1 MAERAQVPCARPAPL
16 SEHPPSGGVRVDV
29 DLTLNRF
36 VVRSVDGT
44 GAQIEGNHVKR
55 LILRVGVIGVGV
67 IILSLAYFAEPVA
80 AQTVNDLVGSW
91 EFTIELPQRGG
102 SGGSGGGGGGGGGGG
117 RGGGRGGFGA
127 PQTLMLALQDG
138 VLQGTIGTE
147 AASAE
152 LRDIMLEGNTVTF
165 TATRQTRRGSFEATY
180 TGEIGDD
187 GDTITGTFGVGQG
200 GGFTINWTATRTDD
214 N

>member
-1 MAERAQVPCARPAPL
+1 MCATRSL

-55 LILRVGVIGVGV
+55 LILRVGVI
-67 IILSLAYFAEPVA
+67 ILSLAYSAEPVA
-80 AQTVNDLVGSW
+80 GQTVNDLVGSW

-102 SGGSGGGGGGGGGGG
+102 GGGG
-117 RGGGRGGFGA
+117 GGGRGGFGA

-165 TATRQTRRGSFEATY
+165 TATRQTRRGSFEATH